1 MNFIPSLNKTEKH
14 DVPWRKSF
22 LFSVPNELYN
32 FTCGYVLLVHE
43 VEKLKYFMIHA
54 GYEGSDHCRKKKPR
68 VTCMYFL
75 QCSLYIPSNP
85 HESLRIHLIDLIIS
99 AFSNTS
105 KNNSPILTILFCVFF
120 SFCLGLFQRDFY
132 VISSCV
138 SRGIPVATVIG
149 GGYDKDVNRLAL
161 RHTIV
166 HRAAIKVN
174 ICVLLRFHVQEP

>member
-1 MNFIPSLNKTEKH
+1 MWLCITGTCSWKIKIFYDPCGLWRQRSLQEKKTTGYMYVFFAMLTIYTFKPTWITKDTFNWFNYFSIFKH
-14 DVPWRKSF
+14 QQKQ
-22 LFSVPNELYN
+22 LANPNN
-32 FTCGYVLLVHE
+32 
-43 VEKLKYFMIHA
+43 
-54 GYEGSDHCRKKKPR
+54 
-68 VTCMYFL
+68 
-75 QCSLYIPSNP
+75 
-85 HESLRIHLIDLIIS
+85 
-99 AFSNTS
+99 
-105 KNNSPILTILFCVFF
+105 PILCFFF

>member
-120 SFCLGLFQRDFY
+120 LF
-132 VISSCV
+132 
-138 SRGIPVATVIG
+138 
-149 GGYDKDVNRLAL
+149 
-161 RHTIV
+161 
-166 HRAAIKVN
+166 
-174 ICVLLRFHVQEP
+174 LLRFISERLLCYQFVCVTWDSSCNGDRRGLW

>member
-1 MNFIPSLNKTEKH
+1 MITNIKKGIGIIVLLIIQIHDMNFIPSLNKTEKH

-22 LFSVPNELYN
+22 LFSVPNDLYN
-32 FTCGYVLLVHE
+32 FTCGYALLVHV

-105 KNNSPILTILFCVFF
+105 KNNSPILTILFCFF
-120 SFCLGLFQRDFY
+120 SLFAQVYFRETFMLSVRVCHVGFQLQR
-132 VISSCV
+132 
-138 SRGIPVATVIG
+138 
-149 GGYDKDVNRLAL
+149 
-161 RHTIV
+161 
-166 HRAAIKVN
+166 
-174 ICVLLRFHVQEP
+174 

>member
-120 SFCLGLFQRDFY
+120 LF
-132 VISSCV
+132 
-138 SRGIPVATVIG
+138 
-149 GGYDKDVNRLAL
+149 
-161 RHTIV
+161 
-166 HRAAIKVN
+166 
-174 ICVLLRFHVQEP
+174 LLRFISERLLCYQFVCVTWDSSCNGDRRGL